1 MMNFPNRLSANFD
14 DRPPG
19 AVVDMLVLHYTG
31 MATVEAA
38 LERLRD
44 PMTEVSA
51 HYLIG
56 EQGDVISL
64 VAEEYRAWHA
74 GEAFWRGNTDING
87 RSIGIELVN
96 PGHEFGYRT
105 FTETQM
111 AALQELAADILGR
124 HRVPA
129 RNVVAHSDVA
139 PRRRTDPGEL
149 FDWRRLAAG
158 GIGLWPGA
166 WEAREA
172 AADEVRNMLAGYG
185 YETGDLGKTV
195 TAFQRRF
202 RPRQIDGVA
211 DAETVGR
218 LDALLRLLS

>member
-1 MMNFPNRLSANFD
+1 MNFPNRLSANFD

-44 PMTEVSA
+44 PMAKVSA

-56 EQGDVISL
+56 EQGEVISL
-64 VAEEYRAWHA
+64 VAEEHRAWHA
-74 GEAFWRGNTDING
+74 GEAFWRGNTDINS

-111 AALQELAADILGR
+111 AALRGLAADILGR
-124 HRVPA
+124 HPVPA

-149 FDWRRLAAG
+149 FDWRWLAAG

-166 WEAREA
+166 WEARRA
-172 AADEVRNMLAGYG
+172 AADEVRNMLAEYG

-202 RPRQIDGVA
+202 RRRQIDGVA